1 MKAIIEF
8 FKKIEAWIFRLFDKI
23 ADTAV
28 CQWLSEDTKWAWLIF
43 GFILGAFSDSFYC
56 ASLVGGTAIIAYFA
70 SIHKEWKLKGSLLL
84 CALIIVLAMAGY
96 GLADLLT
103 EK

>member
-1 MKAIIEF
+1 M
-8 FKKIEAWIFRLFDKI
+8 KKIKEWYQSFETWVFKVFDKI

-28 CQWLSEDTKWAWLIF
+28 GEWLGEGTKWGWLIF
-43 GFILGAFSDSFYC
+43 GFILGVFSDSFYC
-56 ASLVGGTAIIAYFA
+56 ASLVGGTAIIAYVA
-70 SIHKEWKLKGSLLL
+70 SIGKEWKLKGSLLL
-84 CALIIVLAMAGY
+84 CAMIIVLALASY

>member
-1 MKAIIEF
+1 MKIIDWYYSFES
-8 FKKIEAWIFRLFDKI
+8 WLFRVFDMI

-28 CQWLSEDTKWAWLIF
+28 GRWLGEGTKWGWLIL
-43 GFILGAFSDSFYC
+43 GFILGLMSDSFYC
-56 ASLVGGTAIIAYFA
+56 SSLVGGTAIIAYVA
-70 SIHKEWKLKGSLLL
+70 SIGKEWKLKGSLLL

>member
-1 MKAIIEF
+1 MKKVIEWYKSF
-8 FKKIEAWIFRLFDKI
+8 EAWCFKLFDKI

-28 CQWLSEDTKWAWLIF
+28 GEWFGEGARWAWMLL
-43 GFILGAFSDSFYC
+43 GFILGFMSDSIYC
-56 ASLVGGTAIIAYFA
+56 ASLVGGTAIIAYVA
-70 SIHKEWKLKGSLLL
+70 SIGKEWKLKGSFLL
-84 CALIIVLAMAGY
+84 CALIIVLALAGY

>member
-1 MKAIIEF
+1 MKKIIEF

-28 CQWLSEDTKWAWLIF
+28 GEWLGEGTRWAWLIF
-43 GFILGAFSDSFYC
+43 GFILGVFSDSFYC
-56 ASLVGGTAIIAYFA
+56 SSLVGGTAIIAYVA
-70 SIHKEWKLKGSLLL
+70 SIGKEWKLKGSLLL
-84 CALIIVLAMAGY
+84 CALIIVLALAGY